1 MVFMNKEVK
10 IQQEGEKKVYC
21 PKIEVLEARIAPM
34 SAQGA
39 AHISA
44 QGAAHNHDPAR
55 NGDG

>member
-1 MVFMNKEVK
+1 MNKEVK

-34 SAQGA
+34 SAQGT

-44 QGAAHNHDPAR
+44 QGAAHNRDPAR
-55 NGDG
+55 ISDG